1 MTSLRGLVY
10 ARCTTFAGLA
20 ALIGTRCYP
29 DRVPENATYPLVV
42 YHAPI
47 STTDEEYRT
56 HGDGTGRTQS
66 TVQFDC
72 YATTGLDAE
81 TLADQVKAAWNGYSS
96 GDCDIGFAFIQN
108 AIAERQEDLNEYRQ
122 IVDVLIEHKR

>member
-1 MTSLRGLVY
+1 MTSLQKLVY
-10 ARCTTFAGLA
+10 ARCTGYAALA
-20 ALIGTRCYP
+20 AIIGTRCYP

-47 STTDEEYRT
+47 SSTDAEYRT

-66 TVQFDC
+66 GVQFDC
-72 YATTGLDAE
+72 YASTSIGAE
-81 TLADQVKAAWNGYSS
+81 TLADAVAAAWNGYSLT
-96 GDCDIGFAFIQN
+96 CNIGFAFVAN
-108 AIAERQEDLNEYRQ
+108 RIAERQDDLNEYRQ